1 MVVPL
6 AMQLYRIVMVTD
18 DYWALVQGRVVL
30 KVEWLFDVS
39 CLESLQSDL
48 MGWLHVI
55 KPPSIK
61 LVLHNIYRLNI
72 PQIAVISNALLTDGT
87 G

>member
-30 KVEWLFDVS
+30 RVEWLFDVS
-39 CLESLQSDL
+39 LLESLQSDL
-48 MGWLHVI
+48 MGWLCT
-55 KPPSIK
+55 
-61 LVLHNIYRLNI
+61 YRIMEEKKGNN
-72 PQIAVISNALLTDGT
+72 SNKYYYL
-87 G
+87 